1 MQSLSNFLSVYC
13 VFDYSI
19 KTRMPECILTWSTAD
34 LTAEQGVFVGV
45 VAAVVVSIAHVAAND
60 ANVCS
65 RALHLVSRACAWC
78 W

>member
-1 MQSLSNFLSVYC
+1 MLA
-13 VFDYSI
+13 
-19 KTRMPECILTWSTAD
+19 CIITWSTAD

-60 ANVCS
+60 ANVCG
-65 RALHLVSRACAWC
+65 RALHFVSRAGAWC